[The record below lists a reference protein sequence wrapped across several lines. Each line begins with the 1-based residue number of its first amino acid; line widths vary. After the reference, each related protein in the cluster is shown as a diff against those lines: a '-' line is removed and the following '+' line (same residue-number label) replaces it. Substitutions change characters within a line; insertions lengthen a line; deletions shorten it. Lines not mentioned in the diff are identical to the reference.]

1 MRKNLS
7 TSRIPEYNSHLQKM
21 KQRFSSGLSN
31 NTQNRKNLKFLQL
44 SNYPME
50 NIYNIKTTK
59 TSNRNISLNPNQND
73 LYDELMFLKKK
84 VNSLNAQISFAK
96 SQKRK
101 KDQQINSKKK
111 EIAKIK

>member
-84 VNSLNAQISFAK
+84 SKQFKRSNFISEK
-96 SQKRK
+96 
-101 KDQQINSKKK
+101 SKKEK
-111 EIAKIK
+111 RPTNKF